1 METNLTIIAKV
12 VASKFKASSMTKR
25 DIVLKTELSA
35 NTVTNALNGK
45 NTTINTLFRIID
57 ALGMS
62 LEDVVLEAKVMGLKF
77 PKPSAKVQSVDIKKV
92 TDLINKGET
101 TLQIASRLGIDED
114 DLIEMMKDTV
124 STSKV
129 KEEVEIIEVS

>member
-12 VASKFKASSMTKR
+12 VASKFKTSSMTKR
-25 DIVLKTELSA
+25 DLVLKTELSA

-62 LEDVVLEAKVMGLKF
+62 LEDVVMEAKVMGLKF
-77 PKPSAKVQSVDIKKV
+77 PKPSTKVQSVDIKKV
-92 TDLINKGET
+92 NELLSKGET
-101 TLQIASRLGIDED
+101 TLQVASKLGIDED
-114 DLIEMMKDTV
+114 DLIEMMKDT
-124 STSKV
+124 TSPTKV
-129 KEEVEIIEVS
+129 KQDVEIIEVS